1 LRAASGQIAFGFL
14 EKNRRRCDAI
24 FLARSR
30 ETRDGR
36 WLEWSAGALMVAVDV
51 AIAHRG
57 PRDVAGWSMVGAPW
71 AISCKAATVN
81 KARAISFT
89 HDEIKAHSQRIK
101 DIAPEKR

>member
-1 LRAASGQIAFGFL
+1 
-14 EKNRRRCDAI
+14 
-24 FLARSR
+24 
-30 ETRDGR
+30 
-36 WLEWSAGALMVAVDV
+36 
-51 AIAHRG
+51 
-57 PRDVAGWSMVGAPW
+57 MVGAAW

>member
-1 LRAASGQIAFGFL
+1 MNVFARHFFAAARVIAVWAALASPLFAGVQDYEFQLVQIAV
-14 EKNRRRCDAI
+14 
-24 FLARSR
+24 
-30 ETRDGR
+30 GR
-36 WLEWSAGALMVAVDV
+36 I
-51 AIAHRG
+51 AIAHRR
-57 PRDVAGWSMVGAPW
+57 PRDVAGWSMVRAAW